1 MTRSFKE
8 LTTEQFESFAQTHPA
23 GSYLQTAAQSRLL
36 ARRGWQTSLVGLV
49 EENQVVAA
57 AVLALSLIHI

>member
-23 GSYLQTAAQSRLL
+23 GSYLQTEAQ
-36 ARRGWQTSLVGLV
+36 
-49 EENQVVAA
+49 
-57 AVLALSLIHI
+57 